1 MRTDFLLG
9 VLGGMGPLATV
20 DFLHKLVLSTPAESD
35 QAHVPMVVWNVPQI
49 VDRQKALAGT
59 GPSPLPQLLDA
70 VARLNDLGCTCIV
83 MPCNTVHHW
92 YAPLAQASRAPFI
105 HIVDAA
111 IDALPPVGADGA
123 PVRRVGLIA
132 TRGALQSR
140 LYQDKLAARGLQAV
154 LNTDAELDSLFTPG
168 CYAIKRNA
176 LDEGGELLER
186 AAQALVARGAQCLLL
201 ACTEVPVAL
210 AHRQSALLAIGVDPN
225 QALAQAVVARWQ
237 AVLEASRG

>member
-20 DFLHKLVLSTPAESD
+20 DFLRTLVLSTPAESD

-49 VDRQKALAGT
+49 VDRQQALAGR

-92 YAPLAQASRAPFI
+92 FAPLAQASRAPFI

-111 IDALPPVGADGA
+111 IDALPPVDADGA

-154 LNTDAELDSLFTPG
+154 VNTDAELDALFTPG

-176 LDEGGELLER
+176 LDEGSELLER
-186 AAQALVARGAQCLLL
+186 AAQALVERGAQCLLL

-210 AHRQSALLAIGVDPN
+210 AHRQSVLLAIGVDPG

-237 AVLEASRG
+237 VVRGD